1 LVGSREDSIKE
12 IAKDAIR
19 QCSLLIGRKN
29 LYRASRFL
37 MRAAR
42 ADVTNDLVS
51 NGEKL
56 VQTVA
61 LQSNVPVTVFD
72 VGANVG
78 RWTDSLVK
86 SAHSLQ
92 VPLRVHAFEPCHAT
106 FAELSERI
114 SNWPEVSLNN
124 EACSRRAGVATMHVF
139 GSGMGTNSLV
149 EPLDA
154 RNPGSEE
161 VQLTTVDLY
170 CETNSIGMIDLL
182 KIDAE
187 GHDFDVIVGASGML
201 DRKAVR
207 YIQFEYNQRW
217 IGSRNYLRDVFG
229 FLNPK
234 GYRIGKLTGSQ
245 VEFYPYWQ
253 WELENYTEGNYVAC
267 FKDDMRLFHPGE
279 PVWLSFAGNGS
290 LA

>member
-1 LVGSREDSIKE
+1 
-12 IAKDAIR
+12 
-19 QCSLLIGRKN
+19 
-29 LYRASRFL
+29 

-42 ADVTNDLVS
+42 ADVDNDLVS

-61 LQSNVPVTVFD
+61 LQSKVSPVTVFD

-78 RWTDSLVK
+78 RWTDSLVE

-92 VPLRVHAFEPCHAT
+92 VPVRVHAFEPCQET

-114 SNWPEVSLNN
+114 RTWPEVSLNN
-124 EACSRRAGVATMHVF
+124 KACSRRVGTATMHVY
-139 GSGMGTNSLV
+139 GSGFGTNSLV

-154 RNPGSEE
+154 HNRMSEE
-161 VQLTTVDLY
+161 VQLTTIDLY

-187 GHDFDVIVGASGML
+187 GHDFDVIFGASGML

-217 IGSRNYLRDVFG
+217 IGSRNYLRDVFA
-229 FLNPK
+229 FLSPK
-234 GYRIGKLTGSQ
+234 GYMIGKLTGSC
-245 VEFYPYWQ
+245 VEFYPYWH

-267 FKDDMRLFHPGE
+267 FSDEMMKFRPSE
-279 PVWLSFAGNGS
+279 PRWLSFSSNGLS
-290 LA
+290 EPNE